1 MTVGP
6 AEIRRAHDRLGE
18 RVRFT
23 PVVDVTLAGLPPLTL
38 KLEMMQHT
46 GSFKPRGAFNKALT
60 SSMTKAGL
68 VAASGGNH
76 GLAVAH
82 VAAELGVKAEIFV
95 PSLISAAKLANLHRS
110 KATIIVGGDA
120 YADAL
125 AASVQRA
132 EQTGAVMVHAYDD
145 PAVIA
150 GQGTVFWEV
159 EHQVPDVDAVVVAV
173 GGGGF
178 SAGAAAWFGSRV
190 DLIAVETDGTQALHA
205 ALVAGTP
212 VPVEVSGLAAD
223 SLGARQVGS
232 HPFQLL
238 APLAIS
244 VVITDHDVIAAQEVL
259 WDRLRIAAEPGG
271 AAAFAAVLNG
281 TVDLTA
287 YRRPVVVVCGGNVDP
302 ASLNR

>member
-6 AEIRRAHDRLGE
+6 AEIRKAHNRIVE
-18 RVRFT
+18 RVRST
-23 PVVDVTLAGLPPLTL
+23 PVIDVSLSGLPPFTL

-46 GSFKPRGAFNKALT
+46 GSFKPRGAFNKVLS
-60 SSMTKAGL
+60 SSMTEAGL

-95 PSLISAAKLANLHRS
+95 PSLISAAKLENLRRS
-110 KATIIVGGDA
+110 KATVVVGGDA

-125 AASVQRA
+125 AASVDRA
-132 EQTGAVMVHAYDD
+132 QQTGAVMVHAYDD

-159 EHQVPDVDAVVVAV
+159 EHLAPDVDAVVVAV
-173 GGGGF
+173 GGGGL
-178 SAGAAAWFGSRV
+178 SAGAAAWFGERV
-190 DLIAVETDGTQALHA
+190 DLIAVETAGTQTLHA
-205 ALVAGTP
+205 ALLAGRP
-212 VPVEVSGLAAD
+212 VPVEISGIAAD

-232 HPFQLL
+232 YPFDLL

-244 VVITDHDVIAAQEVL
+244 VVVTDDDVVGAQRVL
-259 WDRLRIAAEPGG
+259 WDQLRVAAEPGG

-281 TVDLTA
+281 TVDLAA

-302 ASLNR
+302 ASLTS